1 MRSDSDLE
9 PHPSPP
15 LSSLFH
21 FLRLFW
27 RETEK
32 RWNIL
37 EHLGTSLEVHE
48 GLVRLTSEEI
58 LLVLPLLDL
67 IPALETVEVAIP
79 SVGRNAV
86 MDVAMNWSLSKAGH
100 HFNHLMSPAALC
112 LWGPMPFFIDS
123 ILGTSYT
130 SLISH
135 DQPFD
140 NSLQEVLPNCQHVD
154 TSDTFRTRPKPC
166 SSLSFRRKTETA
178 HDWTI
183 WMKREDREA
192 CRWIWWMVDAWNM
205 PMRSNESSV
214 LLVRTDYICIDMHAR
229 MQADTHLHQY
239 TKTQICFC
247 AKNAFQKIHLRI

>member
-86 MDVAMNWSLSKAGH
+86 MDVAMN
-100 HFNHLMSPAALC
+100 
-112 LWGPMPFFIDS
+112 
-123 ILGTSYT
+123 
-130 SLISH
+130 
-135 DQPFD
+135 
-140 NSLQEVLPNCQHVD
+140 
-154 TSDTFRTRPKPC
+154 
-166 SSLSFRRKTETA
+166 
-178 HDWTI
+178 
-183 WMKREDREA
+183 
-192 CRWIWWMVDAWNM
+192 
-205 PMRSNESSV
+205 
-214 LLVRTDYICIDMHAR
+214 
-229 MQADTHLHQY
+229 
-239 TKTQICFC
+239 
-247 AKNAFQKIHLRI
+247 